1 MLYFTFRFTL
11 QFHPMN
17 LRQWKESTGFSL
29 KQIAG
34 LAGFTN
40 HTRIAKHLSG
50 LQRISFEDADAYIK
64 ASKGLITLAEIIE
77 EGKEN
82 AADYIRRNRKIPRFK
97 RMEGANDKP
106 GRRSADRGKRSGAK
120 AAR

>member
-1 MLYFTFRFTL
+1 
-11 QFHPMN
+11 MN

-50 LQRISFEDADAYIK
+50 LQRISFEDAEAYIK
-64 ASKGLITLAEIIE
+64 ASKGIITLGEIIE

-82 AADYIRRNRKIPRFK
+82 AERFGKLHRKVSDAGRVQA
-97 RMEGANDKP
+97 RQHKP
-106 GRRSADRGKRSGAK
+106 GRRGADRGKRSRAK
-120 AAR
+120 ATR